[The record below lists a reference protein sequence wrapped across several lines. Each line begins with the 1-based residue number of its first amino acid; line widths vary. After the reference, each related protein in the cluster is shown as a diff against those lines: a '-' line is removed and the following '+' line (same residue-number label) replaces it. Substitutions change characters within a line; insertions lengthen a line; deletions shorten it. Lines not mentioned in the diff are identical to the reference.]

1 MFNHRGHTNC
11 AGNAYELHA
20 NMLALGSQH
29 LPLHDIGHQQF
40 SRELC
45 RLYTAVQTALY
56 RWLLKGLHFTASHF
70 LATPAL
76 LGVGPIQN

>member
-20 NMLALGSQH
+20 NMLALGSRH

-40 SRELC
+40 SRGLC
-45 RLYTAVQTALY
+45 RLHTAIQTA
-56 RWLLKGLHFTASHF
+56 R
-70 LATPAL
+70 
-76 LGVGPIQN
+76 